1 MTDSPN
7 PRHLEILKAIHDSPE
22 PDGDTTF
29 SLSLPPI
36 VLYVRVEHD
45 YTVYYNVVEYPT
57 RGTRRINVYHIK
69 ETTGTVREMLKSPFS
84 I

>member
-1 MTDSPN
+1 MTDSPK
-7 PRHLEILKAIHDSPE
+7 PRHLEILKAISESPE
-22 PDGDTTF
+22 PDGEKTF
-29 SLSLPPI
+29 SLLLAPI

-45 YTVYYNVVEYPT
+45 YTVYYDVVEYPAK
-57 RGTRRINVYHIK
+57 GNRRINVYHIK